1 MYRCA
6 PEQLRHVT
14 QQLSDIHE
22 HVSHGT
28 VFEEIR
34 RAGTKANFKNIA
46 TEMEDEPED
55 SELHEEGPKIPES
68 SNPAQALQVPL
79 VRARFKQSNHVNRE
93 LAAGTGVAQENAPPD
108 QGGEQ
113 QRSLCRDDGHRQGDE
128 PARTGQPADTGR
140 PLQGPD
146 VPRSP
151 RDRPGVRPL
160 AESASSSQSQVSGR
174 EGVCSPQPVER
185 HSPRD
190 QQDQSAKGSAQ
201 GRVSEVARKEFWRRA
216 DSIRRRGV
224 GRSESRTSRKQQ
236 IRDDDHDDHHDGS
249 VPGLLGEDQSAEHHL
264 RELASGHAPQ
274 RGHDESAPA
283 EPAGAKHED
292 GRDGTSSPVQGVL
305 RGEGRRQRS
314 RWRPDPSGIFA
325 AIREDVWND
334 VSLFG

>member
-1 MYRCA
+1 M
-6 PEQLRHVT
+6 T

-22 HVSHGT
+22 QVSHGT

-55 SELHEEGPKIPES
+55 SELHEDGPKTPES

-79 VRARFKQSNHVNRE
+79 VRARFKQSNHVKE

-128 PARTGQPADTGR
+128 PARTGQPADAGR

-160 AESASSSQSQVSGR
+160 ASQVSGR
-174 EGVCSPQPVER
+174 AVECSPQPAER

-216 DSIRRRGV
+216 DSIRRRRGV
-224 GRSESRTSRKQQ
+224 GLSRSESRTSRKQQ

-249 VPGLLGEDQSAEHHL
+249 VPGPLGEDQSAGHHL
-264 RELASGHAPQ
+264 GESARGHAPH

-292 GRDGTSSPVQGVL
+292 G
-305 RGEGRRQRS
+305 
-314 RWRPDPSGIFA
+314 
-325 AIREDVWND
+325 
-334 VSLFG
+334 